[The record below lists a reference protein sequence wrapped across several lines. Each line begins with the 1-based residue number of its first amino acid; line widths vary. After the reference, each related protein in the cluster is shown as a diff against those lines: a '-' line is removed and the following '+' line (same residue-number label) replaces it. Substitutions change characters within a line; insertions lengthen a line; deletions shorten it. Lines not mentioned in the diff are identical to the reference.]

1 LAKAEIHDDTACATG
16 LDVSQVCGSAS
27 SFSSIDV
34 VMILERAQ
42 ATSRLKQLELSGE
55 MTTLPAVVHLNR
67 FLDKLK
73 Y

>member
-1 LAKAEIHDDTACATG
+1 MYRKCVALP
-16 LDVSQVCGSAS
+16 LP
-27 SFSSIDV
+27 SIDV